1 MTDRKE
7 LENIYKQNL
16 ESDII
21 NYLAEKIAGS
31 GPSSQ
36 RRVNKK
42 SQNVHNFQKAKK
54 DFFDLAGKIKL
65 DKDEVTSFR
74 KESLV

>member
-21 NYLAEKIAGS
+21 NYLAEKMHIDLRTAMSKYYSSKLAKQIES
-31 GPSSQ
+31 GENGIDNLDYKNL
-36 RRVNKK
+36 VE
-42 SQNVHNFQKAKK
+42 
-54 DFFDLAGKIKL
+54 DLIENELK
-65 DKDEVTSFR
+65 V
-74 KESLV
+74 